1 MEAVII
7 GFVALFILLFLQV
20 PIAFGM
26 AVVGTIGFGYI
37 IGFEPAL
44 KSIGNTATDMVMVYD
59 FSVLPLFI
67 LMGNFVARSGIS
79 HDLYDTSHAWLGH
92 RRGGLAMATIVACG
106 GFSAVCGSSLATV
119 ATMSKVALPPMLKFG
134 YDERL
139 ATGSI
144 AAGGTLG
151 ILIPPSVALVF
162 YGIMTETDIGA
173 LFAAGVIPGIL
184 GIVLYAGA
192 VAVVTWINPKMGPP
206 GERVAWKAR
215 IRSLRG
221 IWGMVLLFL
230 IVMGG
235 IYGGIFTPTEAAGI
249 GAFGAFMIALLRRRL
264 TVKIVVDAL
273 AETGRTT
280 AMLLALLIGS
290 LLFANFINV
299 ARVPNEIADWFASI
313 QVAPLTVVV
322 ICIAIYI
329 VLGCILE
336 SISMMLLT
344 VPVFY
349 PVMQSL
355 GVDLVWFGIV
365 VVVVIEISLITPP
378 IGLNVFVLKSMLPD
392 IELTQIFRGVLPF
405 IAADIVRIALIV
417 LIPSLSLFLPRLME

>member
-1 MEAVII
+1 MEAVAI

-26 AVVGTIGFGYI
+26 AIVGTIGFGHI
-37 IGFEPAL
+37 IGYGPAL

-79 HDLYDTSHAWLGH
+79 HDLYETSHAWLGH

-162 YGIMTETDIGA
+162 YGIMTETDIGQ
-173 LFAAGVIPGIL
+173 LFAAGVIPGVL

-192 VAVVTWINPKMGPP
+192 VAVITRINPEVGPP
-206 GERVAWKAR
+206 GERIPWKAR

-235 IYGGIFTPTEAAGI
+235 IYGGVFTPTEAAGI
-249 GAFGAFMIALLRRRL
+249 GAFGAFVIALLRRRL
-264 TVKIVVDAL
+264 TVRITLDAL
-273 AETGRTT
+273 ADTGRTT

-313 QVAPLTVVV
+313 QVSPLTVVV

-392 IELTQIFRGVLPF
+392 IALTKIFRGVLPF

-417 LIPSLSLFLPRLME
+417 LIPGLSLFLPRLME

>member
-1 MEAVII
+1 MEAVVIA
-7 GFVALFILLFLQV
+7 FVALFVLLFLQV

-26 AVVGTIGFGYI
+26 AVIGTIGFGYI

-119 ATMSKVALPPMLKFG
+119 ATMSKVALPPMRKFG

-162 YGIMTETDIGA
+162 YGIMTETDIGQ

-184 GIVLYAGA
+184 GIVLYAAA
-192 VAVVTWINPKMGPP
+192 VAVMTRINPKLGPP
-206 GERVAWKAR
+206 GERVPWKAR

-264 TVKIVVDAL
+264 TVKITLDAL

-299 ARVPNEIADWFASI
+299 ARVPNDIADWFASI
-313 QVAPLTVVV
+313 EVAPLTVVV

-417 LIPSLSLFLPRLME
+417 LIPGLSLFLPGLLE

>member
-1 MEAVII
+1 MEVVLLAF
-7 GFVALFILLFLQV
+7 GALFALLLLQV

-26 AVVGTIGFGYI
+26 AIVGTVGFGFYV
-37 IGFEPAL
+37 GFGPAFR
-44 KSIGNTATDMVMVYD
+44 SIGNVATDMVMVYD

-67 LMGNFVARSGIS
+67 LMGAFVARSGIS
-79 HDLYDTSHAWLGH
+79 HDLYDASNAWLGH
-92 RRGGLAMATIVACG
+92 RRGGLAMATVVACG

-119 ATMSKVALPPMLKFG
+119 ATMSKVAMPSMRKFG

-162 YGIMTETDIGA
+162 YGIMTETDIGQ
-173 LFAAGVIPGIL
+173 LFAAGIVPGIL
-184 GIVLYAGA
+184 GIVLYA
-192 VAVVTWINPKMGPP
+192 VAVGVMTRINPGLGPP
-206 GERVAWKAR
+206 GERLPWRVRVRALK
-215 IRSLRG
+215 G
-221 IWGMVLLFL
+221 IWGMLVLFA

-235 IYGGIFTPTEAAGI
+235 IYGGVFTPTEAAGI
-249 GAFGAFMIALLRRRL
+249 GAFGAFAIALFRRRL
-264 TVKIVVDAL
+264 TLALTLEAL
-273 AETGRTT
+273 AESGRTT
-280 AMLLALLIGS
+280 AVLLALLVGS

-299 ARVPNEIADWFASI
+299 ARVPNEIADWFAAMN
-313 QVAPLTVVV
+313 APPLMVVV
-322 ICIAIYI
+322 ICILIYI
-329 VLGCILE
+329 LLGCILE

-349 PVMQSL
+349 PVMHAMGL
-355 GVDLVWFGIV
+355 DLVWFGIV

-378 IGLNVFVLKSMLPD
+378 IGLNVFVLKSTLPEV
-392 IELTQIFRGVLPF
+392 ELTRIFRGVLPF

-417 LIPSLSLFLPRLME
+417 AIPGLSLFLPRLLE

>member
-1 MEAVII
+1 MEAVVLA
-7 GFVALFILLFLQV
+7 FLALFILLFLQV
-20 PIAFGM
+20 PISLGM
-26 AVVGTIGFGYI
+26 AIVGTIGFGFF

-44 KSIGNTATDMVMVYD
+44 RSIGNTAVDTVMVYD

-79 HDLYDTSHAWLGH
+79 HDLYEASNAWLGH
-92 RRGGLAMATIVACG
+92 KRGGLAMATVVACG

-119 ATMSKVALPPMLKFG
+119 ATMSKVALPSMRKFG

-162 YGIMTETDIGA
+162 YGIMTETDIGQ
-173 LFAAGVIPGIL
+173 LFAAGIIPGIL
-184 GIVLYAGA
+184 GVFLYAMA
-192 VAVVTWINPKMGPP
+192 VAVMTKINPELGPP
-206 GERVAWKAR
+206 GEKLPWRAR
-215 IRSLRG
+215 FQALSG
-221 IWGMVLLFL
+221 IWGMLLLFL

-249 GAFGAFMIALLRRRL
+249 GAFGAFCIALARKRL
-264 TVKIVVDAL
+264 TLKITLDAL

-299 ARVPNEIADWFASI
+299 ARVPNEIADWFAGMNASPI
-313 QVAPLTVVV
+313 TVVI
-322 ICIAIYI
+322 ICIAVYI

-355 GVDLVWFGIV
+355 GLDLVWFGIV

-378 IGLNVFVLKSMLPD
+378 IGLNVFVLKSMLPEV
-392 IELTQIFRGVLPF
+392 ELTKIFRGVLPF
-405 IAADIVRIALIV
+405 IAADIVRITLIV
-417 LIPSLSLFLPRLME
+417 AIPSISLFLPRLME

>member
-1 MEAVII
+1 
-7 GFVALFILLFLQV
+7 
-20 PIAFGM
+20 
-26 AVVGTIGFGYI
+26 
-37 IGFEPAL
+37 
-44 KSIGNTATDMVMVYD
+44 
-59 FSVLPLFI
+59 
-67 LMGNFVARSGIS
+67 
-79 HDLYDTSHAWLGH
+79 
-92 RRGGLAMATIVACG
+92 MATVVACG

-119 ATMSKVALPPMLKFG
+119 ATMSKVAIPSMQKYG

-139 ATGSI
+139 ATGSV

-173 LFAAGVIPGIL
+173 LFAAGVIPGLL
-184 GIVLYAGA
+184 GVFLYAAA
-192 VAVVTWINPKMGPP
+192 VAVMIRINPELGPR
-206 GERVAWKAR
+206 GEKLPLRERFQA
-215 IRSLRG
+215 LRG
-221 IWGMVLLFL
+221 IWGMLLLFI

-249 GAFGAFMIALLRRRL
+249 GAFGAFFIALLRRRL
-264 TVKIVVDAL
+264 TVKITLDAL

-299 ARVPNEIADWFASI
+299 ARVPNDIADWFTSI
-313 QVAPLTVVV
+313 DVAPIMVVV

-349 PVMQSL
+349 PVMHAL
-355 GVDLVWFGIV
+355 GFDLIWFGIV

-392 IELTQIFRGVLPF
+392 IELTKIFRGVLPF
-405 IAADIVRIALIV
+405 IAADIVRVSLIV
-417 LIPSLSLFLPRLME
+417 AIPALSLFLPGLME